1 MDLSPITWEGQ
12 YVRLEPLTMEHHDRL
27 IEAATDG
34 SLWELSVTT
43 VPRPKE
49 MAAFIEVALL
59 TMEHGLELP
68 FVIVHQPSGRVVG
81 VSRFLDID
89 VKHRKVEIGGTWLA
103 ESWQRSAINTEAKFL
118 LLRHAFETWG
128 CVRVQFVTDV
138 LNARSRQA
146 LLRIGAQEEGV
157 LRCHMI
163 MRDGRYRDSVCFS
176 ITGAEWPVVKAD
188 LSSYPK

>member
-68 FVIVHQPSGRVVG
+68 FVIVHQSSGRVVG